1 MKNQLTELLTNYGE
15 VSGIWFDGY
24 WDQMEEE
31 KLAEVRKHI
40 WTGKCRRFM
49 SLYISFSHNVL
60 LEITTTLH
68 HWKVKIFRCSERDI
82 PGQNEHGLSFQ
93 KPSQLPLE
101 TCATLNDSWGFDLKD
116 NKTRHSK
123 SF

>member
-31 KLAEVRKHI
+31 KAGRSEKHI
-40 WTGKCRRFM
+40 LTGKCRRFM

-60 LEITTTLH
+60 
-68 HWKVKIFRCSERDI
+68 
-82 PGQNEHGLSFQ
+82 
-93 KPSQLPLE
+93 
-101 TCATLNDSWGFDLKD
+101 
-116 NKTRHSK
+116 
-123 SF
+123 